1 MCDSMRQKQTL
12 QRMEP
17 QPEPPQPSR
26 EEESQRR
33 LAQRLKHQT
42 RTLTQWA
49 ERIVQQSQFADLA
62 LRPVQ
67 RQQPSK
73 IPVEQVVCLFHLD
86 ELVFL
91 QQDGYFEQLT
101 TVLNALHKCE
111 ASCILLLRHENHK
124 NDLYLGVVNR
134 RTDNLNYLSVLR
146 GVLKGGVEETLDGTR
161 LQEVPKSRIQ
171 DTLEHCL
178 DDRFSCQCV
187 TAVSCV
193 AAVDRNE
200 RMSSGIEAVLES
212 AEDVNFSL
220 LVIADAVGQ
229 GRIDAIRR
237 GYESIGTQLS
247 AQEAISYSR
256 QQSISL
262 SEGIN
267 ISQTISDSLSR
278 SISQTK
284 SHTDQS
290 GWSSGTSEQKNRAA
304 GAAGGIAAVALAAA
318 KELSSPIMAASFASQ
333 LITGGNQTRGESGS
347 VSDTDSSSDS
357 RTVQSQQGR
366 QYGTNRTRTA
376 GTSDSTQYSVK
387 NRHIANLLRRL
398 DQYLDWM
405 ERRENYGMYDS
416 CTYILSASAATN
428 RIIASQYQALI
439 QGEDE
444 FAQPITLN
452 EWTGENAERVRSYLM
467 RMNHPQIDC
476 GEGVGSFT
484 PAMLASSRE
493 ISRQMPL
500 PHKSVVGLSV
510 MQYADFSRGIVTAG
524 GPAAAGQ
531 PASRL
536 RIGQI
541 VHHGKI
547 DPNQQVWLDLQS
559 LAAHT
564 FVAGTNGSGKSNTV
578 FRILEELDRCQIPF
592 MVIEPA
598 KGEYKNLFGKDPGVQ
613 VYGTNPRKMRLLQIN
628 PFYFNEDV
636 DLSEHIDRL
645 LSVFNSSWPM
655 YSAMPQVLKE
665 SIQQAYAHCGWNL
678 RTRRFAAKRL
688 QLEKPIFPTVRDVLR
703 EFHTVMESTRF
714 SGEVKGNYEGALS
727 TRLESLCSGIF
738 QEIFSGNNLDDRALF
753 ESKIIID
760 LSSIGSSE
768 TKAMLMGMLL
778 IRLQEYRLRVGSMN
792 RPLQHITVLEEAHHL
807 LRKTSFAQSNEGANL
822 MGRSVEMLTSAIA
835 EMRSAGEG
843 FVIVDQSPGLLDEA
857 VLRNT
862 NTKLIMRL
870 PEGGDRDIVSRTMGL
885 DEAQSFELSRLKT
898 GICAVYQQNWMGA
911 VLCQVDRAEHQAQA
925 YRPDLS
931 NDPVEASKAALVK
944 QLYDSACR
952 NASHL
957 EMEHLPELPLSG
969 RKKYELLCQSQ
980 NGRIKQEL
988 LGEILMEFYPLEM
1001 ELPAR
1006 CDREQMR
1013 QWYAMTAEEN
1023 GLYPSL
1029 TPELAEW
1036 VIHMQL
1042 QLRQEQDPAWSAAAS
1057 NLPDSMQ
1064 PQDPEALRTARGIA
1078 FCCICPLRGQGA
1090 PALDRAELQDSFSI
1104 LDRSLLP
1111 DDHKL
1116 AALLEA
1122 YFSQGRRRQASEL
1135 EPYVSLAWSYF
1146 GGAEVWE
1153 SLLDFIKTLQYDQWD
1168 TAARQQLSQLVHSG
1182 ADTQSAILALVLQCK
1197 GKMPAVRNF
1206 FGGWYKRFAFP
1217 GVKTQ
1222 G

>member
-1 MCDSMRQKQTL
+1 MCDSMQLKEPL
-12 QRMEP
+12 QRM
-17 QPEPPQPSR
+17 QAQSEPPSQ
-26 EEESQRR
+26 EEENQRR

-67 RQQPSK
+67 RQQSAP
-73 IPVEQVVCLFHLD
+73 IPVEQVMCLFHLD

-111 ASCILLLRHENHK
+111 ASCILLLRHEDHK

-134 RTDNLNYLSVLR
+134 RTENLNYLSVLR

-161 LQEVPKSRIQ
+161 LQEVPKSQIQ
-171 DTLEHCL
+171 DTLERCL

-200 RMSSGIEAVLES
+200 RMNSGIEAVLEA

-256 QQSISL
+256 QQSTTL

-267 ISQTISDSLSR
+267 ISRTVSDSLSR

-290 GWSSGTSEQKNRAA
+290 GWSSSASEQKNRTA

-318 KELSSPIMAASFASQ
+318 KNLSSPIMAASFASQ

-347 VSDTDSSSDS
+347 MSDTDSSSNS
-357 RTVQSQQGR
+357 RTVQSQQGQ
-366 QYGTNRTRTA
+366 QYGTNRTQTA

-398 DQYLDWM
+398 DQYLEWI

-439 QGEDE
+439 QGEDA

-452 EWTGENAERVRSYLM
+452 EWTGENAELVRSYLM
-467 RMNHPQIDC
+467 RMNHPQVDC
-476 GEGVGSFT
+476 GEGVGAFT

-510 MQYADFSRGIVTAG
+510 MEYADFSRGIVTAG
-524 GPAAAGQ
+524 GPAV
-531 PASRL
+531 SRPGSQL
-536 RIGQI
+536 RIGRI

-578 FRILEELDRCQIPF
+578 FRILEELDRCHIPF

-598 KGEYKNLFGKDPGVQ
+598 KGEYKNLFGRDQGVQ

-655 YSAMPQVLKE
+655 YSAMPQILKE

-678 RTRRFAAKRL
+678 RTRRFAARRL
-688 QLEKPIFPTVRDVLR
+688 QLEKPVFPTVRDVLR

-738 QEIFSGNNLDDRALF
+738 QEIFSGSNLDDRALF
-753 ESKIIID
+753 ESKIMVD

-778 IRLQEYRLRVGSMN
+778 IRLQEYRLQVGSMN

-807 LRKTSFAQSNEGANL
+807 LRKTSFAQSSEGTNL
-822 MGRSVEMLTSAIA
+822 MGRSVEMLTAAIA

-885 DEAQSFELSRLKT
+885 NEAQAFELSRLKT
-898 GICAVYQQNWMGA
+898 GVCAVYQQNWMGA
-911 VLCQVDRAEHQAQA
+911 VLCQVDRAAHQARP
-925 YRPDLS
+925 YCPDLS
-931 NDPVEASKAALVK
+931 DDPMETSKAALVK
-944 QLYDSACR
+944 QLYGSACG
-952 NASHL
+952 STSPL
-957 EMEHLPELPLSG
+957 ELEHLPELPLSG
-969 RKKYELLCQSQ
+969 RKKYELLCQYQ

-988 LGEILMEFYPLEM
+988 LGEILTEFYPLEL

-1006 CDREQMR
+1006 CDREGMR
-1013 QWYAMTAEEN
+1013 RWYAVTAEEN
-1023 GLYPSL
+1023 GLYPWL
-1029 TPELAEW
+1029 TPEWAEW
-1036 VIHMQL
+1036 VIHMEL
-1042 QLRQEQDPAWSAAAS
+1042 QLRQEQDPAWNAAAGH
-1057 NLPDSMQ
+1057 LPDSMQ
-1064 PQDPEALRTARGIA
+1064 PQDPESLRAARGIA
-1078 FCCICPLRGQGA
+1078 FACICPLRSQGA
-1090 PALDRAELQDSFSI
+1090 PAFARAELQDSFEM

-1116 AALLEA
+1116 AALLDA
-1122 YFSQGRRRQASEL
+1122 YLSQGRRRLASEL
-1135 EPYVSLAWSYF
+1135 EPYATLAWNYF
-1146 GGAEVWE
+1146 GGADSWE
-1153 SLLDFIKTLQYDQWD
+1153 HLLDFIKTQQYQQWD
-1168 TAARQQLSQLVHSG
+1168 AAARRQLSRLVESG
-1182 ADTQSAILALVLQCK
+1182 ADTQSVLLALVLQYK
-1197 GKMPAVRNF
+1197 GKVPAVRSF
-1206 FGGWYKRFAFP
+1206 FGGWYNRFTFP
-1217 GVKTQ
+1217 GVKTKD
-1222 G
+1222 